1 MTKFL
6 KVIAIGVL
14 LVAVTACVSAASVE
28 VRNQTDTLWG
38 DNNDVKRV
46 DVHTVVTL
54 DASIYTYTYTLTYT
68 QGTQAI
74 HIYGVDN
81 PNNVLFSAP
90 ATNSGFVLPVYA
102 PYSLIQWGDDTG
114 PSIAEGETKWFSYQS
129 SNAPQ
134 DIKVYAYV
142 VDGGSYAE
150 GEVPGMG
157 ALIPEPGS
165 FAALA
170 IGLLGVS
177 QRLWRRRK

>member
-14 LVAVTACVSAASVE
+14 LVAVTACAWASE
-28 VRNQTDTLWG
+28 VRNQTDILSG
-38 DNNDVKRV
+38 LNNDVKEV
-46 DVHTVVTL
+46 SVHTVVTL
-54 DASIYTYTYTLTYT
+54 GVSIFTYTYTLTYT
-68 QGTQAI
+68 QGTAAI
-74 HIYGVDN
+74 HIYSVDN

-102 PYSLIQWGDDTG
+102 PYSMIQWGDNSG
-114 PSIAEGETKWFSYQS
+114 PFISQGETKWFSYE
-129 SNAPQ
+129 SNHAPQ
-134 DIKVYAYV
+134 DINVYAYAM
-142 VDGGSYAE
+142 DGGAYAE
-150 GEVPGMG
+150 GSVPGMG
-157 ALIPEPGS
+157 ATIPEPGS